1 MSNRLIVICLVLLGL
16 YFANAQ
22 QQDNAM
28 PVQQAQQ
35 ISREANKSPI
45 TVAPGAA
52 KPGKGILGKIK
63 INGNIYEA
71 VCDCSR
77 DALTNAA
84 KKLSKE
90 KEPVK
95 CRLPSKYRI
104 FFQKSS
110 SPVDA
115 KNTL

>member
-84 KKLSKE
+84 KKVSCSPGAE
-90 KEPVK
+90 KTARYRSYTDTSTVSV
-95 CRLPSKYRI
+95 PSR
-104 FFQKSS
+104 
-110 SPVDA
+110 
-115 KNTL
+115 

>member
-16 YFANAQ
+16 YFANA

-63 INGNIYEA
+63 INGNNVSYFVSKLGNGPESNIAMYHKP
-71 VCDCSR
+71 R
-77 DALTNAA
+77 RALHLNIDYPV
-84 KKLSKE
+84 KLS
-90 KEPVK
+90 
-95 CRLPSKYRI
+95 
-104 FFQKSS
+104 
-110 SPVDA
+110 
-115 KNTL
+115 